1 MNPKDLNIFASGFSN
16 LFFSKVTIGV
26 KLDIKYS
33 DAIKNVTGY
42 SASDIEGLPNKLSSI
57 LHEEDKLRVKNQMSE
72 FLSGERGKEYSIS
85 YRIINDSDE
94 VVWLNEKLLAEYDV
108 ENKIVGY
115 NSVIIDISSIR
126 NESKDLEDH
135 NLSLIDLDKLK
146 DKFISVVSHD
156 LKSPYTT
163 ILGFSEI
170 LMNDDTLHEKE
181 KREYLSYIYDG
192 AQLQLKL
199 IEHLLDWSR
208 LRTGK
213 TVIENQRLNLRNLI
227 STAVSKQ
234 TGEAVRKN
242 IDIHQNVP
250 ANIFVN
256 SDEKQLRRAVSDI
269 LNNAIKYSHQ
279 DSLVTISADKFKG
292 GLIEIVIKDS
302 GVGISNEDQT
312 KLFKLDKK
320 FSKNG
325 TNNEHGSGMGLIV
338 VREILDKL
346 KGDIWFYSTEGEG
359 SEFHLTVLE
368 AKNQIMI
375 VSTENDYHALK
386 GKLLSDVFSNYEIIN
401 KTSGFEAVQS
411 IETELP
417 TIIIVRDNMPLM
429 DGLELIKLVRNRDK
443 YYSVSLIVLTE
454 SLSSEISEK
463 YEPYMVDQIILES
476 AEDKQLINTI
486 NRLLKKQQ

>member
-1 MNPKDLNIFASGFSN
+1 MNQESLNIFASEFRN
-16 LFFSKVTIGV
+16 LFFSKATFGTR
-26 KLDIKYS
+26 LDIEYS
-33 DAIKNVTGY
+33 STIKNLTGY
-42 SASDIEGLPNKLSSI
+42 SAEDIEELPNKLASI

-72 FLSGERGKEYSIS
+72 FLSGEYGKEFSIS
-85 YRIINDSDE
+85 YRIINDRDE
-94 VVWLNEKLLAEYDV
+94 VVWLNEKLLAEYSND
-108 ENKIVGY
+108 NIIGY
-115 NSVIIDISSIR
+115 HSVIIDISSIR
-126 NESKDLEDH
+126 NESKELEDQ
-135 NLSLIDLDKLK
+135 NSSLVDLDKLK

-181 KREYLSYIYDG
+181 KKEYLSYIYDG

-242 IDIHQNVP
+242 IDIHQNIP
-250 ANIFVN
+250 ANIFAN
-256 SDEKQLRRAVSDI
+256 SDEKQLRKAVSDI

-302 GVGISNEDQT
+302 GVGISGEDQE
-312 KLFKLDKK
+312 KLFKLDRK

-325 TNNEHGSGMGLIV
+325 TNNEPGSGMGLIV
-338 VREILDKL
+338 VKEILNNL
-346 KGDIWFYSTEGEG
+346 NGDIWFYSTEGEG
-359 SEFHLTVLE
+359 SEFHCTIPE

-375 VSTENDYHALK
+375 VNPENDYHKLK
-386 GKLLSDVFSNYEIIN
+386 SKLLSDVFPDYEIIN
-401 KTSGFEAVQS
+401 KTSGFEAVQL

-417 TIIIVRDNMPLM
+417 TIIIVKDSMPLM

-454 SLSSEISEK
+454 SLDNEISDK
-463 YEPYMVDQIILES
+463 YEPYMVDQLILET

-486 NRLLKKQQ
+486 TRLLKKQR